1 MRRRLGVKR
10 ASVAHDPCPTKYLVC
25 NGAEGEPGTFKDRFL
40 LYTPTYSP
48 WLNQVELWV
57 STIEQD
63 VTARGIFTFVTDLRR
78 KLMRYIKHYNKTAT
92 HPLGLRGPV
101 AENRVYNSFVRST
114 SPGEVSAADR
124 RVPRVVSGRT
134 SPQARR

>member
-1 MRRRLGVKR
+1 MSR
-10 ASVAHDPCPTKYLVC
+10 
-25 NGAEGEPGTFKDRFL
+25 
-40 LYTPTYSP
+40 
-48 WLNQVELWV
+48 
-57 STIEQD
+57 
-63 VTARGIFTFVTDLRR
+63 RGIFTFVTDLRR